1 MTLGILDILILFV
14 LFCMIWTGTNIG
26 WKILE
31 GKILAKRQDELMDR
45 IYSKAIRLALQFIQ
59 DFKSLKEVAGR
70 DKM

>member
-14 LFCMIWTGTNIG
+14 LFCMIWTGTNVF
-26 WKILE
+26 WKVLE
-31 GKILAKRQDELMDR
+31 GKILARRQDELMDR
-45 IYSKAIRLALQFIQ
+45 IYSKAIRLCLQFIQ

>member
-14 LFCMIWTGTNIG
+14 LFCMIWTGTNVF

-31 GKILAKRQDELMDR
+31 GKILARRQDELMDR